1 MFVELTVSD
10 KETKKK
16 YTLQYS
22 SDQDGNFFLV
32 TNEEGEGMSISEKNL
47 FDILDRYFKEEF

>member
-16 YTLQYS
+16 YTLLYS
-22 SDQDGNFFLV
+22 SDQDGDSFLF
-32 TNEEGEGMSISEKNL
+32 TNEEDEGILISEKN
-47 FDILDRYFKEEF
+47 FYDILNRYFKEEF